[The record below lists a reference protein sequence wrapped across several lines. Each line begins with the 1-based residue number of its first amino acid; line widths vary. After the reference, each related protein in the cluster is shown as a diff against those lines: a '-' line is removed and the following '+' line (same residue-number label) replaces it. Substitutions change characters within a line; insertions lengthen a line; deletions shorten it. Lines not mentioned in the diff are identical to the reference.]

1 VAALPSVIEPLGPAM
16 SPGLIALLAGPA
28 ILVPL
33 AAYAIARRRVRGAGW
48 YAVLL
53 LSIAFWSLAYAWELS
68 AQLHATKLLALRI
81 KYLAVVLMPT
91 GWIGFILAFVGS
103 PAEHVRRRVLPVAA
117 VSAIMLALAWTDG
130 WHGLFWGR
138 LTVEQIGA
146 YAILRG
152 RGPFFWVNV
161 LYTYAVLAAGI
172 VLLASHAMHSPYLYK
187 NRARLLMVGTVVP
200 WAGNV
205 VFVMSRHETIIDPTP
220 FLFTCTAVIAALA
233 VFRYELF
240 EPVPTLRDAR
250 IESVGDG
257 VIILD
262 RRSRMA
268 DLNPAAERILGRRRA
283 EVAGASIAGLLPGW
297 PSDAVPASPTDITLG
312 SGPTAGIY
320 DVRCTQMCSRAGEVT
335 GAIVLLRDVTERR
348 LAERALGESERRYR
362 TVIDQAFDGVWLESE
377 GSTIV
382 DVNPGA
388 CAMLGYSRDELI
400 GRRAT
405 ELVEPESSAPQHPN
419 PDHVRSSDTSE
430 WQRRIIGKHG
440 RSVLLAGRSRQI
452 APGLVVSTFRD
463 ITRERAEAEER
474 ERLLQQ
480 AQTANRLKD
489 EFLATLSHE
498 LRTPLTAVLGWT
510 RMLVRGEVKP
520 DRVTHAL
527 GVIERNAMAQA
538 RLVDD
543 LLDVSRI
550 TGGRL
555 RLRLVETD
563 VTNVI
568 RDALEAIRPSA
579 EAKRI
584 FLEVHFPA
592 AIPRIIVDPERLQQ
606 VIWNLLTNAIKFT
619 PAAGTV
625 HVGAST
631 VPDGVE
637 ITVRDTGRGIPGD
650 FLPFV
655 FDAFRQGEGGSN
667 RTAPGLGLGLA
678 IVQRIIEAHGGRVAA
693 ASEGAGL
700 GSTFRVFLP
709 AVSTGSA
716 SGTDASR
723 PAAREARFPF

>member
-1 VAALPSVIEPLGPAM
+1 M

-68 AQLHATKLLALRI
+68 AQLHTTKLLALRI
-81 KYLAVVLMPT
+81 KYLAVVLMPS

-103 PAEHVRRRVLPVAA
+103 PAERVRRRVLPVAA
-117 VSAIMLALAWTDG
+117 VSAIMLVLAWTDG

-172 VLLASHAMHSPYLYK
+172 VLLASHAVHSPYLYK

-257 VIILD
+257 VIIVD
-262 RRSRMA
+262 RRSRIA

-320 DVRCTQMCSRAGEVT
+320 DVRGTQMCSRAGEVT

-348 LAERALGESERRYR
+348 LTERALGESERRYR
-362 TVIDQAFDGVWLESE
+362 AVIDQAFDGVWLESE

-405 ELVEPESSAPQHPN
+405 ELVEPEPSGPQHAT
-419 PDHVRSSDTSE
+419 PDQVRVSDASE

-440 RSVLLAGRSRQI
+440 RTVLLAGRSREI

-510 RMLVRGEVKP
+510 RMLVRGEMQP
-520 DRVTHAL
+520 DRIPHAL
-527 GVIERNAMAQA
+527 GVIERNAVAQA

-563 VTNVI
+563 VTYVV

-584 FLEVHFPA
+584 FIDVHLPA
-592 AIPRIIVDPERLQQ
+592 AIPRITVDPERLQQ

-619 PAAGTV
+619 PAGGTV

-631 VPDGVE
+631 VPEGVE
-637 ITVRDTGRGIPGD
+637 ITVRDTGRGIPPD

-678 IVQRIIEAHGGRVAA
+678 IVRRIIEAHGGRVAA

-709 AVSTGSA
+709 AVSTASA
-716 SGTDASR
+716 SGTDGSR
-723 PAAREARFPF
+723 PAAAEARFPF

>member
-1 VAALPSVIEPLGPAM
+1 M

-33 AAYAIARRRVRGAGW
+33 AGYAIARRRVRGAGW

-68 AQLHATKLLALRI
+68 AQLHATKFLALRI
-81 KYLAVVLMPT
+81 KYLAVVLMPS

-103 PAEHVRRRVLPVAA
+103 PAGHVRRRVLPVAA
-117 VSAIMLALAWTDG
+117 VSAVMLAFAWTDG

-138 LTVEQIGA
+138 LTVEQIGG
-146 YAILRG
+146 YAVIRG
-152 RGPFFWVNV
+152 RGPLFWVNV

-172 VLLASHAMHSPYLYK
+172 VLLASHAVHSPYLYK
-187 NRARLLMVGTVVP
+187 KRARLLMVGTVVP

-205 VFVMSRHETIIDPTP
+205 VFVMSRHEEIIDPTP

-257 VIILD
+257 VVILD
-262 RRSRMA
+262 RRSRVA
-268 DLNPAAERILGRRRA
+268 DLNPAAERMLGRRRA

-297 PSDAVPASPTDITLG
+297 PSGAVPASPMDITLG
-312 SGPTAGIY
+312 SGSRAAIY
-320 DVRCTQMCSRAGEVT
+320 DVRCTELCSRAGETT

-348 LAERALGESERRYR
+348 LAERALAESERRYR

-377 GSTIV
+377 NGTII

-388 CAMLGYSRDELI
+388 CAMLGYSPEELI
-400 GRRAT
+400 GQRAAR
-405 ELVEPESSAPQHPN
+405 LVQPDAQHARAA
-419 PDHVRSSDTSE
+419 DVRAGHASE
-430 WQRRIIGKHG
+430 WQRRVVVKDG
-440 RSVLLAGRSRQI
+440 RTVLLAGRSREI

-463 ITRERAEAEER
+463 ITEERAEAEER

-480 AQTANRLKD
+480 AQAANRLKD

-510 RMLVRGEVKP
+510 RMLVRREVKP
-520 DRVTHAL
+520 DRIPHAL
-527 GVIERNAMAQA
+527 GVIERNALAQA

-550 TGGRL
+550 AGGRL
-555 RLRLVETD
+555 RLRLADTD
-563 VTNVI
+563 VTTVV
-568 RDALEAIRPSA
+568 RDALEAIGPSA
-579 EAKRI
+579 DAKRI
-584 FLEVHFPA
+584 ALDVQLPA
-592 AIPRIIVDPERLQQ
+592 TIPRIAVDPERLQQ

-619 PAAGTV
+619 PAGGTV
-625 HVGAST
+625 HVSASG
-631 VPDGVE
+631 VPGGLK
-637 ITVRDTGRGIPGD
+637 ITVRDTGRGIAPD

-678 IVQRIIEAHGGRVAA
+678 IVHRIIEAHGGRVEA
-693 ASEGAGL
+693 ASEGPGL
-700 GSTFRVFLP
+700 GSTFHVFLP
-709 AVSTGSA
+709 AVSTGP
-716 SGTDASR
+716 GPGGDPGR
-723 PAAREARFPF
+723 PACSEARFLS

>member
-1 VAALPSVIEPLGPAM
+1 M

-33 AAYAIARRRVRGAGW
+33 AGYAIVRRRVPGASW

-68 AQLHATKLLALRI
+68 AQHPGTKVLALRI
-81 KYLAVVLMPT
+81 KYLAVVLLPS

-103 PAEHVRRRVLPVAA
+103 PAERVRRQVLPVAT
-117 VSAIMLALAWTDG
+117 VSVVMLALAWTDG

-138 LTVEQIGA
+138 LTVEQIGG
-146 YAILRG
+146 YAVLRG
-152 RGPFFWVNV
+152 RGPLFWLNV

-172 VLLASHAMHSPYLYK
+172 VLLASHAAHSPYLYK
-187 NRARLLMVGTVVP
+187 KRARLLMIGTVVP

-205 VFVMSRHETIIDPTP
+205 AFLMSRHETIIDPTP

-262 RRSRMA
+262 RRSRVA

-283 EVAGASIAGLLPGW
+283 EVAGAGIGGLLPGW
-297 PSDAVPASPTDITLG
+297 PAGAVPASPMDITLG
-312 SGPTAGIY
+312 NGPNERVY
-320 DVRCTQMCSRAGEVT
+320 DVRCTEMRSRAGEAT
-335 GAIVLLRDVTERR
+335 GAIVLLGDVTERR

-377 GSTIV
+377 DSTIV

-388 CAMLGYSRDELI
+388 CTMLGYSPEELI
-400 GRRAT
+400 GRRAAD
-405 ELVEPESSAPQHPN
+405 LVEPEPPDLQHAS
-419 PDHVRSSDTSE
+419 PDDVRGGDASE
-430 WQRRIIGKHG
+430 WRRRVMGKDG
-440 RSVLLAGRSRQI
+440 RILLMAGRSRKI

-463 ITRERAEAEER
+463 VTEERAEVEER

-480 AQTANRLKD
+480 AQAANRLKD

-520 DRVTHAL
+520 DRVPHAL
-527 GVIERNAMAQA
+527 GVIERNALAQA

-550 TGGRL
+550 AGGRL
-555 RLRLVETD
+555 RLRLAETD
-563 VTNVI
+563 VTSVVH
-568 RDALEAIRPSA
+568 DALEAIRPSA
-579 EAKRI
+579 DAKRI
-584 FLEVHFPA
+584 SIDVQLPA
-592 AIPRIIVDPERLQQ
+592 AIPRITVDAERLQQ

-619 PAAGTV
+619 PVGGTV
-625 HVGAST
+625 YVGAS
-631 VPDGVE
+631 VRPDGLE
-637 ITVRDTGRGIPGD
+637 ITLRDTGRGIAPD

-678 IVQRIIEAHGGRVAA
+678 IVQRIIEAHGGRVEA
-693 ASEGAGL
+693 ASGGAGQ

-709 AVSTGSA
+709 AVSAGA
-716 SGTDASR
+716 GSGTDATGPTAKKSR
-723 PAAREARFPF
+723 SPF

>member
-1 VAALPSVIEPLGPAM
+1 M

-33 AAYAIARRRVRGAGW
+33 AGYAIARRRVRGASW

-68 AQLHATKLLALRI
+68 AQLYANKLLALRI
-81 KYLAVVLMPT
+81 KYVAVVLLPS

-117 VSAIMLALAWTDG
+117 VSAIMLAIAWTDG

-152 RGPFFWVNV
+152 RGPFFLVNV
-161 LYTYAVLAAGI
+161 LYTYAVLAAGG
-172 VLLASHAMHSPYLYK
+172 VLLASHAVHSPYLYK
-187 NRARLLMVGTVVP
+187 KRARLLMIGTVVP

-262 RRSRMA
+262 RRSRIA

-297 PSDAVPASPTDITLG
+297 PSGAVPDSPMEITLG
-312 SGPTAGIY
+312 SGSHGGIY
-320 DVRCTQMCSRAGEVT
+320 DVRCTEISSRAGEPT
-335 GAIVLLRDVTERR
+335 GAVVLLRDVTERR
-348 LAERALGESERRYR
+348 LAERELVESERRYR
-362 TVIDQAFDGVWLESE
+362 TVIDQAFDGVWLERE
-377 GSTIV
+377 DSTIV

-388 CAMLGYSRDELI
+388 CAMLGYSPAELI
-400 GRRAT
+400 GQRAT
-405 ELVEPESSAPQHPN
+405 DLVEPES
-419 PDHVRSSDTSE
+419 PDAQQASPDDARGGDASE
-430 WQRRIIGKHG
+430 WQRRIAGKHG
-440 RSVLLAGRSRQI
+440 RTVLLAGRSREI
-452 APGLVVSTFRD
+452 APGLMVSTFRD
-463 ITRERAEAEER
+463 ITKERAEAEER

-480 AQTANRLKD
+480 AQAANRLKD

-510 RMLVRGEVKP
+510 RMLIRGEVKP
-520 DRVTHAL
+520 DRIPHAL
-527 GVIERNAMAQA
+527 GVIERNALAQA

-550 TGGRL
+550 AGGRL

-563 VTNVI
+563 VSTVV
-568 RDALEAIRPSA
+568 RDALEAIGPSA
-579 EAKRI
+579 EVKRI
-584 FLEVHFPA
+584 SIDVQLSA
-592 AIPRIIVDPERLQQ
+592 AIPRIAVDPERLQQ

-619 PAAGTV
+619 PAGGTV
-625 HVGAST
+625 HVGASI

-637 ITVRDTGRGIPGD
+637 ITVRDTGRGIPPD

-678 IVQRIIEAHGGRVAA
+678 IVQRIIEAHGGRVEA

-709 AVSTGSA
+709 AVSTGSGA
-716 SGTDASR
+716 GTDASR
-723 PAAREARFPF
+723 PAAVEARFPF

>member
-1 VAALPSVIEPLGPAM
+1 M

-33 AAYAIARRRVRGAGW
+33 AGYAIRRRRVRGASW

-68 AQLHATKLLALRI
+68 AQLHANKLLALRV
-81 KYLAVVLMPT
+81 KYVAVVLLPS
-91 GWIGFILAFVGS
+91 GWIGFILSFVGS

-117 VSAIMLALAWTDG
+117 VSAIMLAIAWTDG

-152 RGPFFWVNV
+152 RGPFFLVNV

-172 VLLASHAMHSPYLYK
+172 VLLASHAVHSPYLYK
-187 NRARLLMVGTVVP
+187 QRARLLMIGTVVP

-205 VFVMSRHETIIDPTP
+205 AFVMSRHETIIDPTP

-262 RRSRMA
+262 RRSRIA

-297 PSDAVPASPTDITLG
+297 PSGAVPDSPMEITLG
-312 SGPTAGIY
+312 SGSHGGIY
-320 DVRCTQMCSRAGEVT
+320 DVRCTEISSRAGEPT
-335 GAIVLLRDVTERR
+335 GAVVLLRDVTERR
-348 LAERALGESERRYR
+348 LAERELVESERRYR
-362 TVIDQAFDGVWLESE
+362 TVIDQAFDGVWLERE
-377 GSTIV
+377 DSTIV

-388 CAMLGYSRDELI
+388 CAMLGYSPAELI
-400 GRRAT
+400 GQRAAD
-405 ELVEPESSAPQHPN
+405 LVEPESPDAQHAS
-419 PDHVRSSDTSE
+419 PDDARGGDARE
-430 WQRRIIGKHG
+430 WQRRIAGKHG
-440 RSVLLAGRSRQI
+440 RTVLLAGRSREI
-452 APGLVVSTFRD
+452 APGLMVSTFRD
-463 ITRERAEAEER
+463 ITKERAEAEER

-480 AQTANRLKD
+480 AQAANRLKD

-510 RMLVRGEVKP
+510 RMLIRFEVKP
-520 DRVTHAL
+520 DRITHAL
-527 GVIERNAMAQA
+527 GVIERNALAQA

-550 TGGRL
+550 AGGRL

-563 VTNVI
+563 VATVVRN
-568 RDALEAIRPSA
+568 ALEAIGPSA
-579 EAKRI
+579 DAKRI
-584 FLEVHFPA
+584 SIEVQLPA
-592 AIPRIIVDPERLQQ
+592 GIPRIAVDPERLQQ

-619 PAAGTV
+619 PAGGTV
-625 HVGAST
+625 HVSASS
-631 VPDGVE
+631 VPAGVE
-637 ITVRDTGRGIPGD
+637 ITVRDTGRGIPPD

-678 IVQRIIEAHGGRVAA
+678 IVQRIIEAHGGRVEA
-693 ASEGAGL
+693 ASEGTDL

-709 AVSTGSA
+709 SVSTGSG
-716 SGTDASR
+716 SGNYASR
-723 PAAREARFPF
+723 PAAVEARFPF

>member
-1 VAALPSVIEPLGPAM
+1 M

-33 AAYAIARRRVRGAGW
+33 AGYAIARRRVRGAGW

-68 AQLHATKLLALRI
+68 AQVHATKALALRI
-81 KYLAVVLMPT
+81 KYLAVVLLPT
-91 GWIGFILAFVGS
+91 GWIGFILSFVGS
-103 PAEHVRRRVLPVAA
+103 PAERLRRQVLPVAA
-117 VSAIMLALAWTDG
+117 VSAMMLALAWTDG

-138 LTVEQIGA
+138 LTVEQIGG
-146 YAILRG
+146 YAVLRG
-152 RGPFFWVNV
+152 RGPLFWVNV

-172 VLLASHAMHSPYLYK
+172 VLLASHAVHSPYLYK
-187 NRARLLMVGTVVP
+187 KRARLLMIGTVVP

-205 VFVMSRHETIIDPTP
+205 AFVMSRHETIIDPTP

-262 RRSRMA
+262 RRSRVA
-268 DLNPAAERILGRRRA
+268 DLNPAAESILRRRRA
-283 EVAGASIAGLLPGW
+283 EVAGASIGGLLPGW
-297 PSDAVPASPTDITLG
+297 PSGSVPASPMDITLR
-312 SGPTAGIY
+312 SGPNAGIY
-320 DVRCTQMCSRAGEVT
+320 DVRCTRMCSRAGETT

-362 TVIDQAFDGVWLESE
+362 TVIDQAFDGVWLESAD
-377 GSTIV
+377 STIV

-388 CAMLGYSRDELI
+388 CTMLGYSPQELI
-400 GRRAT
+400 GRRAAD
-405 ELVEPESSAPQHPN
+405 LVEPVS
-419 PDHVRSSDTSE
+419 PDDQRAAADDMPGEDASE
-430 WQRRIIGKHG
+430 WQRRIVGRHG
-440 RSVLLAGRSRQI
+440 RTMVLAGRSREI

-463 ITRERAEAEER
+463 ITEERAEADER

-480 AQTANRLKD
+480 AQAANRLKD

-510 RMLVRGEVKP
+510 RMLVRGEVQP
-520 DRVTHAL
+520 DRIPHAL
-527 GVIERNAMAQA
+527 GVIERNALAQA

-543 LLDVSRI
+543 LLDLSRI
-550 TGGRL
+550 AGGRL
-555 RLRLVETD
+555 RLRLAEID
-563 VTNVI
+563 VTTVV
-568 RDALEAIRPSA
+568 RDALEAIGPSA
-579 EAKRI
+579 DAKRI
-584 FLEVHFPA
+584 SIDVQIPA
-592 AIPRIIVDPERLQQ
+592 AIPRITVDPERLQQ

-619 PAAGTV
+619 PAGGTV
-625 HVGAST
+625 RVSASAS
-631 VPDGVE
+631 PDGLE
-637 ITVRDTGRGIPGD
+637 ITVRDTGRGIPPE

-678 IVQRIIEAHGGRVAA
+678 IVRRIIEAHGGRVEA
-693 ASEGAGL
+693 ASDGPGR

-709 AVSTGSA
+709 AVSAGPV
-716 SGTDASR
+716 SGADASR
-723 PAAREARFPF
+723 PPATEARFPF

>member
-1 VAALPSVIEPLGPAM
+1 M

-81 KYLAVVLMPT
+81 KYLAVVLMPS

-103 PAEHVRRRVLPVAA
+103 PAEHVRRRVLPVAV

-138 LTVEQIGA
+138 LTVEQVGA

-172 VLLASHAMHSPYLYK
+172 VLLASHAVHSPYLYK

-262 RRSRMA
+262 RRSRIA

-320 DVRCTQMCSRAGEVT
+320 DVRCTQMRSRAGEVT

-405 ELVEPESSAPQHPN
+405 ELVEPEPSAPQHDS
-419 PDHVRSSDTSE
+419 PDQVRASDASE

-440 RSVLLAGRSRQI
+440 RSVLLAGRSREI

-510 RMLVRGEVKP
+510 RMLVRGEVQP
-520 DRVTHAL
+520 DRIRHAL

-563 VTNVI
+563 VTYVV

-584 FLEVHFPA
+584 FIDVHLPA
-592 AIPRIIVDPERLQQ
+592 AIPRITVDPERLQQ

-619 PAAGTV
+619 PAGGTV

-637 ITVRDTGRGIPGD
+637 ITVRDTGRGIPPD

-693 ASEGAGL
+693 ASDGAGL

-709 AVSTGSA
+709 AVSTA
-716 SGTDASR
+716 SGSGSDGSR
-723 PAAREARFPF
+723 PAAAEARFPF

>member
-1 VAALPSVIEPLGPAM
+1 
-16 SPGLIALLAGPA
+16 
-28 ILVPL
+28 
-33 AAYAIARRRVRGAGW
+33 
-48 YAVLL
+48 
-53 LSIAFWSLAYAWELS
+53 
-68 AQLHATKLLALRI
+68 
-81 KYLAVVLMPT
+81 
-91 GWIGFILAFVGS
+91 
-103 PAEHVRRRVLPVAA
+103 
-117 VSAIMLALAWTDG
+117 MLAIAWTDG

-152 RGPFFWVNV
+152 RGPFFLVNV

-172 VLLASHAMHSPYLYK
+172 VLLASHAVHSPYLYK
-187 NRARLLMVGTVVP
+187 QRARLLMIGTVVP

-205 VFVMSRHETIIDPTP
+205 AFVMSRHETIIDPTP

-262 RRSRMA
+262 RRSRIA

-297 PSDAVPASPTDITLG
+297 PSGAVPDSPMEITLG
-312 SGPTAGIY
+312 SGSHGGIY
-320 DVRCTQMCSRAGEVT
+320 DVRCTEISSRAGEPT
-335 GAIVLLRDVTERR
+335 GAVVLLRDVTERR
-348 LAERALGESERRYR
+348 LAERELVESERRYR

-405 ELVEPESSAPQHPN
+405 ELVEPEPSAPQHDS
-419 PDHVRSSDTSE
+419 PDQVRASDASE

-440 RSVLLAGRSRQI
+440 RSVLLAGRSREI

-584 FLEVHFPA
+584 FLDVHFPA

-709 AVSTGSA
+709 AVSTA
-716 SGTDASR
+716 SGSGSDGSR
-723 PAAREARFPF
+723 PAAAEARFPF

>member
-1 VAALPSVIEPLGPAM
+1 M
-16 SPGLIALLAGPA
+16 SPGLITLLAGPA
-28 ILVPL
+28 ILIPL
-33 AAYAIARRRVRGAGW
+33 AGYAIARRRVRGAPW

-53 LSIAFWSLAYAWELS
+53 LTIAFWSLAYAWELS

-81 KYLAVVLMPT
+81 KYLAVVLLPS

-103 PAEHVRRRVLPVAA
+103 PAERIQRQVLPVAA
-117 VSAIMLALAWTDG
+117 VSSIMLVLAWTDG

-138 LTVEQIGA
+138 LTVEQIGG
-146 YAILRG
+146 YSVIRG

-161 LYTYAVLAAGI
+161 LYTYTVLGAGI
-172 VLLASHAMHSPYLYK
+172 VLLASHALHSPYLYK
-187 NRARLLMVGTVVP
+187 KRAQLLVIGTVVP

-205 VFVMSRHETIIDPTP
+205 AFVLSRHETIIDPTP

-240 EPVPTLRDAR
+240 EPVPTLVDAR

-262 RRSRMA
+262 RRSRVA
-268 DLNPAAERILGRRRA
+268 DLNPAAERILRRRRA
-283 EVAGASIAGLLPGW
+283 EVAGAGIAGLLPGW
-297 PSDAVPASPTDITLG
+297 PANEVPAAPMDITLG
-312 SGPTAGIY
+312 NGPNAEIY
-320 DVRCTQMCSRAGEVT
+320 DVRCTEISSRAGETT
-335 GAIVLLRDVTERR
+335 GAIVLLRDVTEGR
-348 LAERALGESERRYR
+348 LAERALAESERRYR

-377 GSTIV
+377 DSTII

-388 CAMLGYSRDELI
+388 CAMLGYTPEELI
-400 GRRAT
+400 GRRAAH
-405 ELVEPESSAPQHPN
+405 LVEPESPHPQYASA
-419 PDHVRSSDTSE
+419 DDVRGSNASE
-430 WQRRIIGKHG
+430 WRRRVVGKDG
-440 RSVLLAGRSRQI
+440 RTLLLAGRSGEI

-463 ITRERAEAEER
+463 ITEERAEAEAR

-480 AQTANRLKD
+480 AQAANRLKD

-510 RMLVRGEVKP
+510 RMLVRGEVQP
-520 DRVTHAL
+520 DRVVHAL
-527 GVIERNAMAQA
+527 GVIERNALAQA

-550 TGGRL
+550 AGGRL
-555 RLRLVETD
+555 RLRLAKTD
-563 VTNVI
+563 VTAVV

-579 EAKRI
+579 DAKRI
-584 FLEVHFPA
+584 SINVQFPFGLPH
-592 AIPRIIVDPERLQQ
+592 ITVDAERLQQ

-619 PAAGTV
+619 PGGGTV
-625 HVGAST
+625 HVSAS
-631 VPDGVE
+631 VSPDGLE
-637 ITVRDTGRGIPGD
+637 ITVRDTGRGIAPD

-678 IVQRIIEAHGGRVAA
+678 IVRRIIEAHGGRVDA
-693 ASEGAGL
+693 ASEGPGQ
-700 GSTFRVFLP
+700 GTTFRVFLP
-709 AVSTGSA
+709 AVSAGA
-716 SGTDASR
+716 AGSGTDASL
-723 PAAREARFPF
+723 PAATESRFPF

>member
-1 VAALPSVIEPLGPAM
+1 
-16 SPGLIALLAGPA
+16 
-28 ILVPL
+28 
-33 AAYAIARRRVRGAGW
+33 
-48 YAVLL
+48 
-53 LSIAFWSLAYAWELS
+53 
-68 AQLHATKLLALRI
+68 
-81 KYLAVVLMPT
+81 
-91 GWIGFILAFVGS
+91 
-103 PAEHVRRRVLPVAA
+103 
-117 VSAIMLALAWTDG
+117 
-130 WHGLFWGR
+130 
-138 LTVEQIGA
+138 
-146 YAILRG
+146 
-152 RGPFFWVNV
+152 
-161 LYTYAVLAAGI
+161 
-172 VLLASHAMHSPYLYK
+172 
-187 NRARLLMVGTVVP
+187 
-200 WAGNV
+200 
-205 VFVMSRHETIIDPTP
+205 
-220 FLFTCTAVIAALA
+220 VIAALA

-262 RRSRMA
+262 RRSRIA

-320 DVRCTQMCSRAGEVT
+320 DVRCTQMRSRAGEVT

-405 ELVEPESSAPQHPN
+405 ELVEPEPSAPQHAS
-419 PDHVRSSDTSE
+419 PDQVRAGDASE

-440 RSVLLAGRSRQI
+440 RSVLLAGRSREI

-510 RMLVRGEVKP
+510 RMLVRGEVQR
-520 DRVTHAL
+520 DRIPHAL

-555 RLRLVETD
+555 RLRLVEID
-563 VTNVI
+563 VTNVL

-579 EAKRI
+579 EAKRMFI
-584 FLEVHFPA
+584 DVHLPT
-592 AIPRIIVDPERLQQ
+592 AIPRITVDPERLQQ

-619 PAAGTV
+619 PAGGTV
-625 HVGAST
+625 HVGAAT

-637 ITVRDTGRGIPGD
+637 ITVRDTGRGIPPD

-655 FDAFRQGEGGSN
+655 FDAFRQGEGGST

-709 AVSTGSA
+709 AVSTA
-716 SGTDASR
+716 SGSGSDGSR
-723 PAAREARFPF
+723 PAAAEARFPF

>member
-1 VAALPSVIEPLGPAM
+1 M

-33 AAYAIARRRVRGAGW
+33 AGYAIRRRRVRGASW

-68 AQLHATKLLALRI
+68 AQLHANKLLALRV
-81 KYLAVVLMPT
+81 KYVAVVLLPS
-91 GWIGFILAFVGS
+91 GWIGFILSFVGS

-117 VSAIMLALAWTDG
+117 VSAIMLAIAWTDG

-152 RGPFFWVNV
+152 RGPFFLVNV

-172 VLLASHAMHSPYLYK
+172 VLLASHAVHSPYLYK
-187 NRARLLMVGTVVP
+187 QRARLLMIGTVVP

-205 VFVMSRHETIIDPTP
+205 AFVMSRHETIIDPTP

-262 RRSRMA
+262 RRSRIA

-297 PSDAVPASPTDITLG
+297 PSGAVPDSPMEITLG
-312 SGPTAGIY
+312 SGSHGGIY
-320 DVRCTQMCSRAGEVT
+320 DVRCTEISSRAGEPT
-335 GAIVLLRDVTERR
+335 GAVVLLRDVTERR
-348 LAERALGESERRYR
+348 LAERELVESERRYR
-362 TVIDQAFDGVWLESE
+362 TVIDQAFDGVWLERE
-377 GSTIV
+377 DSTIV

-388 CAMLGYSRDELI
+388 CAMLGYSPAELI
-400 GRRAT
+400 GQRAAD
-405 ELVEPESSAPQHPN
+405 LVEPESPDAQHAS
-419 PDHVRSSDTSE
+419 PDDARGGDARE
-430 WQRRIIGKHG
+430 WQRRIAGKHG
-440 RSVLLAGRSRQI
+440 RTVLLAGRSREI
-452 APGLVVSTFRD
+452 APGLMVSTFRD
-463 ITRERAEAEER
+463 ITKERAEAEER

-480 AQTANRLKD
+480 AQAANRLKD

-510 RMLVRGEVKP
+510 RMLIRFEVKP
-520 DRVTHAL
+520 DRITHAL
-527 GVIERNAMAQA
+527 GVIERNALAQA

-550 TGGRL
+550 AGGRL

-563 VTNVI
+563 VSTVVRN
-568 RDALEAIRPSA
+568 ALEAIGPSA
-579 EAKRI
+579 DAKRI
-584 FLEVHFPA
+584 SIEVQLPA
-592 AIPRIIVDPERLQQ
+592 GIPRIAVDPERLQQ

-619 PAAGTV
+619 PAGGTV
-625 HVGAST
+625 HVSASS
-631 VPDGVE
+631 VPAGVE
-637 ITVRDTGRGIPGD
+637 ITVRDTGRGIPPD

-678 IVQRIIEAHGGRVAA
+678 IVQRIIEAHGGRVEA
-693 ASEGAGL
+693 ASEGTDL

-709 AVSTGSA
+709 AVSTGSG
-716 SGTDASR
+716 SGNYASR
-723 PAAREARFPF
+723 PAAVEARFPF